1 MCPRSG
7 PRLARVMGLH
17 GLTLERGMCY
27 PCRKDMDSEI
37 FIIKSLFIQNAIML
51 ISLAVVLSLL
61 IHAII
66 KKRRK
71 HSAVFTIWL
80 LLALWFFN
88 STIFGFSAVSVS
100 QEGIGLNYGVLSL
113 RNDLLPLDSEWK
125 METYLSGIRKN
136 KRLYLMTIGGRQSMK
151 VKGEDKRRLLQSIG
165 ESIDRMKGRKPTS
178 QKFPVLQ
185 PQKADWLIAHKL
197 RKL

>member
-1 MCPRSG
+1 
-7 PRLARVMGLH
+7 
-17 GLTLERGMCY
+17 
-27 PCRKDMDSEI
+27 MDSEI
-37 FIIKSLFIQNAIML
+37 FTIKSLFIHNAIML
-51 ISLAVVLSLL
+51 ISLGVVFSLL

-80 LLALWFFN
+80 VLVLWFFN

-100 QEGIGLNYGVLSL
+100 QDGIRLNYGILSL

-125 METYLSGIRKN
+125 VETYLSGIRKS
-136 KRLYLMTIGGRQSMK
+136 KRLYFITIGGRQSMK

-165 ESIDRMKGRKPTS
+165 KAIDRIQSGRGQAPRYDRAMKG
-178 QKFPVLQ
+178 
-185 PQKADWLIAHKL
+185 
-197 RKL
+197 